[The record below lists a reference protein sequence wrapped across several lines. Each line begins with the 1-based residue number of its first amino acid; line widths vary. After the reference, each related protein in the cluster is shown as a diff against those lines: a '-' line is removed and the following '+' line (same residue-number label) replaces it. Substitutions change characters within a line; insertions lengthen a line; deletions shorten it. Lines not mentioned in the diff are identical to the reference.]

1 MWSKFLTTNKNE
13 SMSDTVKFNDIESKI
28 ITFHNQNVII
38 DSDVADLYGVK
49 TKEINQAVRNNPEK
63 FPYGYVL
70 DITKVEKEEVVKN
83 FDHLVKLKF
92 SPVLPKAFTEKGL
105 YMLATILKSKKATE
119 TTIGIIETY
128 AKIKELSRTVVEIS
142 EVPEEQKKK
151 SLMQKG
157 GEIFSEIF
165 EDDLN
170 LSETETTIEFNLA
183 VLKFKHTI
191 KRKGGSDIVSD
202 EEPIYI
208 KITK

>member
-1 MWSKFLTTNKNE
+1 MT
-13 SMSDTVKFNDIESKI
+13 DIIKFNNVENKV
-28 ITFHNQNVII
+28 ITLRNQQVIL
-38 DSDVADLYGVK
+38 DSDVAELYDVK
-49 TKEINQAVRNNPEK
+49 TKEINQAVKNNQDK
-63 FPYGYVL
+63 FPEGYVL
-70 DITKVEKEEVVKN
+70 DITIVEKEEVVKN
-83 FDHLVKLKF
+83 FDHLEKLKF

-142 EVPEEQKKK
+142 EVPEKLKKK
-151 SLMQKG
+151 SLMQKS
-157 GEIFSEIF
+157 GEIFTEIF

-191 KRKGGSDIVSD
+191 KRKGGSDKVTD

>member
-1 MWSKFLTTNKNE
+1 MT
-13 SMSDTVKFNDIESKI
+13 DIVKFIDVESKI
-28 ITFHNQNVII
+28 ITFRNQKVLL
-38 DSDVADLYGVK
+38 DFDVAELYGVE
-49 TKEINQAVRNNPEK
+49 TKRVNEAVRNNPDK
-63 FPYGYVL
+63 FPYGYVIEL
-70 DITKVEKEEVVKN
+70 NEFEFSDLRTKISTA
-83 FDHLVKLKF
+83 KLSKTRIA
-92 SPVLPKAFTEKGL
+92 PKAFTEKGL

-119 TTIGIIETY
+119 TTIVIIETY

-151 SLMQKG
+151 SLMQKS

-191 KRKGGSDIVSD
+191 
-202 EEPIYI
+202 
-208 KITK
+208 

>member
-1 MWSKFLTTNKNE
+1 
-13 SMSDTVKFNDIESKI
+13 
-28 ITFHNQNVII
+28 
-38 DSDVADLYGVK
+38 
-49 TKEINQAVRNNPEK
+49 
-63 FPYGYVL
+63 
-70 DITKVEKEEVVKN
+70 
-83 FDHLVKLKF
+83 
-92 SPVLPKAFTEKGL
+92 
-105 YMLATILKSKKATE
+105 MLATILKSKKATE

-191 KRKGGSDIVSD
+191 KRKGGSDKVTD

>member
-1 MWSKFLTTNKNE
+1 MT
-13 SMSDTVKFNDIESKI
+13 DIIKFNNVENKV
-28 ITFHNQNVII
+28 ITLRNQQVIL
-38 DSDVADLYGVK
+38 DSDVAELYDVK
-49 TKEINQAVRNNPEK
+49 TKEINQAVKNNPDK
-63 FPYGYVL
+63 FPEGYIFQL
-70 DITKVEKEEVVKN
+70 DDTEFNI
-83 FDHLVKLKF
+83 LRSKF
-92 SPVLPKAFTEKGL
+92 LTTNLSKTRILPKAFTEKGL

-191 KRKGGSDIVSD
+191 KRKGGSDKVSD